1 MTVLHNSKKFP
12 VPTDPKMET
21 QHKWTFVAIGVV
33 SFVVGFFA
41 GYEAKALRIRYLEWK
56 RERLAKKLR
65 LTEAQIK
72 NASTSSMSA
81 KDELAMRRLLQIS

>member
-1 MTVLHNSKKFP
+1 
-12 VPTDPKMET
+12 MET
-21 QHKWTFVAIGVV
+21 QQKLTFMAIGVV

-56 RERLAKKLR
+56 RERLTKKLR

-72 NASTSSMSA
+72 NASTSSINT
-81 KDELAMRRLLQIS
+81 KNELETRRLLREIL

>member
-1 MTVLHNSKKFP
+1 MA
-12 VPTDPKMET
+12 T
-21 QHKWTFVAIGVV
+21 QQKWTFVAIGVV

-56 RERLAKKLR
+56 RERLTKKLR

-72 NASTSSMSA
+72 NASTSLNGSRN
-81 KDELAMRRLLQIS
+81 DLEPRRLLRDTL